1 MEDKTS
7 IAISKKIRNQL
18 AAIGN
23 KDSTFDDIIQFL
35 LEKWQKHE

>member
-18 AAIGN
+18 AAIGT
-23 KDSTFDDIIQFL
+23 KDSTFDDIIQSL
-35 LEKWQKHE
+35 LEKWLRHE